1 MYRPCQKAY
10 TGFQG
15 ERQQGKLETAHLILP
30 KPAHLITLPGH
41 LSFHASDLFLA
52 LIDLHGEPGGHA
64 LSCNLQVPLP
74 LKLILK
80 VVDPLLTIGALLVS

>member
-1 MYRPCQKAY
+1 MDSREKDNMGNRELTVHVHPKP
-10 TGFQG
+10 T
-15 ERQQGKLETAHLILP
+15 HLI
-30 KPAHLITLPGH
+30 ALPGH
-41 LSFHASDLFLA
+41 LGLQASDLFLA
-52 LIDLHGEPGGHA
+52 LTDLRSEPDAHA